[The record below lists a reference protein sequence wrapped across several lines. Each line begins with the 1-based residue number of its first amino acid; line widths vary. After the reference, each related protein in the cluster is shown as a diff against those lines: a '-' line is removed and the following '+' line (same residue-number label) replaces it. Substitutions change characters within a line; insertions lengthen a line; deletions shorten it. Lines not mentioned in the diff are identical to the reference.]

1 MTKRFQLRHM
11 ITVLILALSLA
22 VALPTTMSVDAAGA
36 KLNKTKVTICTGKSY
51 TLKMPGV
58 SKKVSWTT
66 SNKKIVAVTKKSG
79 KKAEKCTIKANKKG
93 TATVTA
99 KVKVGKKTKT
109 FKCQVKVAGHKY
121 GKVSYKWN
129 KGYSK
134 CTASKKCRRCGKTLK
149 QTVKASSKTT
159 TKATCTEKGAKKY
172 TAKFTKYSFGTKTKK
187 VSVKVKSH
195 SVDSNKKI
203 SYKWNSG
210 YSKCTATYYCK
221 NGGEK
226 QKESVKV
233 NEQTTPATKTSKGK
247 TVYTATFKTKGLETQ
262 TKTRVIP
269 KLVYLT
275 LNGKEV
281 NSVTVRSDRPVT
293 VKVVNDTI
301 ASVSS
306 NHEKIKYT
314 NDTQSV
320 TIKTTDK
327 LGDAK
332 GVVSITTTGGTV
344 LKCDVVTEFMPGTE
358 YVGQNSISHTYTRD
372 EAPYRYCAYGD
383 LKDTWTNYDYSYKV
397 KCQKRAEYDAAEYF
411 YTHQTLRDGSVGNL
425 VKKAQETYYACSE
438 RRNYKSKARLEWEAL
453 SYEVQENT
461 YDDNFYNY
469 VREKYGEAGERY
481 HSIFCQGGGFNE
493 TVTTNAQLKKIVDD
507 WTAVSGEVPS
517 WYYYTAMSDWA
528 EWSGAD
534 LGHRYDGEYDPLP
547 PNYKD

>member
-1 MTKRFQLRHM
+1 MRKNLRLKATLTALA
-11 ITVLILALSLA
+11 IALALA
-22 VALPTTMSVDAAGA
+22 TTFPGTTAQAKGKVAM
-36 KLNKTKVTICTGKSY
+36 NKTKVTVCTGKTY
-51 TLKMPGV
+51 TLKMSGI
-58 SKKVSWTT
+58 SKKVKWST
-66 SNKKIVAVTKKSG
+66 SDKNVVSITKKSG
-79 KKAEKCTIKANKKG
+79 KKAEKVTIKGNKKG

-187 VSVKVKSH
+187 VSIKVKSH

-293 VKVVNDTI
+293 VKVVNNTI

-306 NHEKIKYT
+306 SNGKIKYT

-344 LKCDVVTEFMPGTE
+344 LKCDVATEFVPGE
-358 YVGQNSISHTYTRD
+358 YSFGDIHHMYQDTSHNRIYL
-372 EAPYRYCAYGD
+372 AYG
-383 LKDTWTNYDYSYKV
+383 KN
-397 KCQKRAEYDAAEYF
+397 RGF
-411 YTHQTLRDGSVGNL
+411 Y
-425 VKKAQETYYACSE
+425 
-438 RRNYKSKARLEWEAL
+438 
-453 SYEVQENT
+453 
-461 YDDNFYNY
+461 
-469 VREKYGEAGERY
+469 
-481 HSIFCQGGGFNE
+481 
-493 TVTTNAQLKKIVDD
+493 
-507 WTAVSGEVPS
+507 P
-517 WYYYTAMSDWA
+517 AMSDW
-528 EWSGAD
+528 E
-534 LGHRYDGEYDPLP
+534 
-547 PNYKD
+547 NYNHYAVEIGRAHV